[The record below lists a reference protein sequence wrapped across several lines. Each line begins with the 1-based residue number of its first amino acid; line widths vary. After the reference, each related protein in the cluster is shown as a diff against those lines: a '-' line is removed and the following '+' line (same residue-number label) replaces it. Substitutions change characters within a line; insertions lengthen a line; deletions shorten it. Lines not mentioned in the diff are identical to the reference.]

1 MDQQTKDEKEYLG
14 VELFTILQERRRLVE
29 AGELEDDPQSISE
42 PQQSVQ
48 TRLAIKTESK
58 DEKDENF

>member
-29 AGELEDDPQSISE
+29 AGELEDDPQIICE
-42 PQQSVQ
+42 PQQPIQ
-48 TRLAIKTESK
+48 TRLAIKIDLKE
-58 DEKDENF
+58 DKDENF